1 MCLSMA
7 QNHRLRVI
15 LKTEGMRWPD
25 EKIPPTSRAIQIAE
39 VIIIMIMIMIMI
51 MIIIIIITLL
61 VHPIKMGLPIPITII
76 NNYSP

>member
-15 LKTEGMRWPD
+15 LKTEGVRWPD

-39 VIIIMIMIMIMI
+39 VIIIIMIMIM
-51 MIIIIIITLL
+51 IIIIITLL